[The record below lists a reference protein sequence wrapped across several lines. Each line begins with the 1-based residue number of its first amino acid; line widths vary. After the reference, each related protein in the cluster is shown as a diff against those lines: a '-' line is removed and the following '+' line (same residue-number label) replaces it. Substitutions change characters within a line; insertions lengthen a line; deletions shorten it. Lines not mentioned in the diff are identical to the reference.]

1 MVAIK
6 TPPPIPRE
14 SAPADCRRHPHGD
27 PTEMIP
33 ANRRNCVETA
43 QGNRIRRPMN
53 RRANA
58 TQQADEQ
65 TGLVALFL
73 CFVLELCFG
82 AVQQRVDTPP
92 PADNPVDG
100 DEEGTDARCAPTRPR
115 LHCTEDLCH
124 QSGGIVR
131 RTRPE
136 KRAPSMR
143 PTHKHLTRRSA
154 PKSTAR
160 PRATLGSLAPPTPAA
175 HAAPAMHSLAAP
187 HQPPAPRARSGHPR
201 NARSGRRVSSS
212 RRCHPPPRQPPQAP
226 AA

>member
-1 MVAIK
+1 
-6 TPPPIPRE
+6 
-14 SAPADCRRHPHGD
+14 
-27 PTEMIP
+27 
-33 ANRRNCVETA
+33 
-43 QGNRIRRPMN
+43 MN

-58 TQQADEQ
+58 TQQVDEQ
-65 TGLVALFL
+65 TGLLALFWS
-73 CFVLELCFG
+73 FVLELCFG
-82 AVQQRVDTPP
+82 AVQQPVDTPP
-92 PADNPVDG
+92 PADNSVDG

-115 LHCTEDLCH
+115 LHCAEDLCH
-124 QSGGIVR
+124 QSGGIAR

-143 PTHKHLTRRSA
+143 PTHTHLTRRSE
-154 PKSTAR
+154 PTSTAR
-160 PRATLGSLAPPTPAA
+160 PRATPGPLAPPTPVA

-187 HQPPAPRARSGHPR
+187 PQPPAPRARTGRPR